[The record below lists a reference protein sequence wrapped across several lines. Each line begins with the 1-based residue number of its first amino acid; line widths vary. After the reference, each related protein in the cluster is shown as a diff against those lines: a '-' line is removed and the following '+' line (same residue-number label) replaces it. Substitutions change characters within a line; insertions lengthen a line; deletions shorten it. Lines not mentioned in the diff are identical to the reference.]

1 MPINVGEKT
10 GTLYLVGT
18 PIGNLGDI
26 TLRAIETLKN
36 VDLIA
41 AEDTRQT
48 RKLLNHL
55 EIEKPL
61 TSYFEHNKLV
71 KGPQLIAELQT
82 GKNIALVSD
91 AGMPGISDPGTEL
104 VQTCI
109 TNNIPTIVIPGP
121 TALIT
126 GLVASGLST
135 DGFVFVGFFPRDK
148 AAQKKLLDQL
158 AREPRTLIFY
168 ESPHRLLTTLE
179 RLQEF
184 LGDRRCC
191 VARELTKIYEEYRR
205 GTISELLASFST
217 GSIRGEIIIIVEGC
231 KEEEGQGISFSWEEI
246 LNEVKVLREEGMSL
260 GEASKIVAQKYGMRK
275 REIYNYV
282 SKEVE

>member
-104 VQTCI
+104 VQTLS
-109 TNNIPTIVIPGP
+109 
-121 TALIT
+121 LIH
-126 GLVASGLST
+126 
-135 DGFVFVGFFPRDK
+135 
-148 AAQKKLLDQL
+148 
-158 AREPRTLIFY
+158 I
-168 ESPHRLLTTLE
+168 
-179 RLQEF
+179 
-184 LGDRRCC
+184 
-191 VARELTKIYEEYRR
+191 
-205 GTISELLASFST
+205 
-217 GSIRGEIIIIVEGC
+217 
-231 KEEEGQGISFSWEEI
+231 
-246 LNEVKVLREEGMSL
+246 
-260 GEASKIVAQKYGMRK
+260 
-275 REIYNYV
+275 
-282 SKEVE
+282 